1 MNSFSLGAFLAAL
14 SIALGAFGAH
24 ALSGI
29 EPARLAWWTTAGH
42 YHFIGS
48 VGLLANG
55 LLDPRRGLRG
65 PASAFLAGILLFS
78 GSLYAMALGAPRVLG
93 AITPLG
99 GLALIAGFIWL
110 GIRGLQRQG
119 PRPP

>member
-1 MNSFSLGAFLAAL
+1 MSSFALGAFMAAL
-14 SIALGAFGAH
+14 AIALGAFGAH

-29 EPARLAWWTTAGH
+29 EPARLAWWTTAGQ

-55 LLDPRRGLRG
+55 HLDSRRGLRG
-65 PASAFLAGILLFS
+65 PALVFLAGILLFS

-99 GLALIAGFIWL
+99 GLALISGFIWL
-110 GIRGLQRQG
+110 GIRGLARE
-119 PRPP
+119 